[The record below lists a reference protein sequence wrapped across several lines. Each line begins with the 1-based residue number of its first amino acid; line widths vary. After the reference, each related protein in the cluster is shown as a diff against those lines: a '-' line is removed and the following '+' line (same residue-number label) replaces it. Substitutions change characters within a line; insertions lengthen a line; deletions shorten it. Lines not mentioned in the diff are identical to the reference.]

1 MLQGGMREVDGEK
14 DEFAGQL
21 FDKLLDLAVEDCW
34 KSGEQDGSN
43 PSRSRKASESWYASK
58 FTDFTSDLKQKYQST
73 EQPKEAGGL
82 LPPHRLSSDTSV
94 DQAIGRV
101 IAGTRFA
108 EFAALSEEERRMLF
122 WNMKNVEYALGANLK
137 DLSMQVCY
145 DSIIH
150 TERFSLHLCASRNAH
165 NSPNLSSVCRFDV
178 KSFGISMSAM
188 PLRGT
193 T

>member
-1 MLQGGMREVDGEK
+1 LGASWIHGIDQNPLAAVAREAGAEFVQSSEEVKMLQGGMREVDGEK

-34 KSGEQDGSN
+34 KSGEHEGSN
-43 PSRSRKASESWYASK
+43 RSRNGNASESWYASK
-58 FTDFTSDLKQKYQST
+58 FTHFTSDLRQKYQSST
-73 EQPKEAGGL
+73 ERPEEAGGL
-82 LPPHRLSSDTSV
+82 LPPHRVSSDTSV

-101 IAGTRFA
+101 VAGTRFA

-145 DSIIH
+145 DTRYACSY
-150 TERFSLHLCASRNAH
+150 
-165 NSPNLSSVCRFDV
+165 
-178 KSFGISMSAM
+178 
-188 PLRGT
+188 
-193 T
+193 